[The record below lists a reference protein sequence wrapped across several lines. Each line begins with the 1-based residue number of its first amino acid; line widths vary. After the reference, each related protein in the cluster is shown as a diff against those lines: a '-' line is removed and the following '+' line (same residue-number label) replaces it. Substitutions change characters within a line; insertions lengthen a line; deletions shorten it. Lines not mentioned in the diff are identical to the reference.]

1 MFMIVRLFNELS
13 LWVSY
18 GFIRKEQREQYLF
31 SVLVLDAASWNIIRW
46 TLVIA
51 DVDRIVGHICSY
63 EFEIR
68 L

>member
-1 MFMIVRLFNELS
+1 MNYRCGFRMDSYEKNNENN
-13 LWVSY
+13 
-18 GFIRKEQREQYLF
+18 IF
-31 SVLVLDAASWNIIRW
+31 SVLVVDAASWNIIRW